1 MQEPVDALEA
11 DGAVPGGD
19 HRHLRGRDHLR
30 CCIMGACLAEES
42 LQTAGNMMIASIVVS
57 FVGARRWVIECR
69 GKPHT
74 GEPSIGFRVCRAGT
88 LSCAPNASNPRD
100 LDLSMTYTF
109 KGKNATCQGSQKYR
123 MR

>member
-1 MQEPVDALEA
+1 M
-11 DGAVPGGD
+11 
-19 HRHLRGRDHLR
+19 
-30 CCIMGACLAEES
+30 S
-42 LQTAGNMMIASIVVS
+42 VVGS
-57 FVGARRWVIECR
+57 
-69 GKPHT
+69 
-74 GEPSIGFRVCRAGT
+74 RAGT